1 MEESELSSG
10 IPTETQ
16 GSCSPFEISAAQE
29 GESMD
34 QTQVIYTEQGTTE
47 LSESVE
53 EELVLPRLRVR
64 FQDETS
70 SEVRLQSKIFRN
82 IFMMCTSFFSRNFS
96 PRSTSRFALWALS
109 QSRTQLVLLAP
120 ICHVIGAR
128 SRWCPITGVRFELF
142 VIGYL

>member
-1 MEESELSSG
+1 MEEGVLPSG

-34 QTQVIYTEQGTTE
+34 QTPVIYPEQGTTE

-53 EELVLPRLRVR
+53 EKLALPRLRLR

-70 SEVRLQSKIFRN
+70 SKVR
-82 IFMMCTSFFSRNFS
+82 
-96 PRSTSRFALWALS
+96 
-109 QSRTQLVLLAP
+109 
-120 ICHVIGAR
+120 H
-128 SRWCPITGVRFELF
+128 
-142 VIGYL
+142 

>member
-1 MEESELSSG
+1 MGNLLLVPATGKNTEESELSSG

-16 GSCSPFEISAAQE
+16 GSCSPFEISVAQE

-70 SEVRLQSKIFRN
+70 SEVRLQSKIFQN
-82 IFMMCTSFFSRNFS
+82 IFMMCTSLFSRNFS
-96 PRSTSRFALWALS
+96 PRSTLRFALWALS
-109 QSRTQLVLLAP
+109 
-120 ICHVIGAR
+120 
-128 SRWCPITGVRFELF
+128 
-142 VIGYL
+142 